1 MSTIAL
7 VPVTSPAS
15 SSHGEPSWRE
25 RWRRVHEFVSGALI
39 LAIWLSLWSW
49 LTFGVAAPLGRL
61 DREDSYRAAEAA
73 DLHLRT

>member
-1 MSTIAL
+1 MTTVGL

-15 SSHGEPSWRE
+15 SSRAEPSWRV
-25 RWRRVHEFVSGALI
+25 RWRRVHELLSGALI

-61 DREDSYRAAEAA
+61 DREDSFRAAEAA